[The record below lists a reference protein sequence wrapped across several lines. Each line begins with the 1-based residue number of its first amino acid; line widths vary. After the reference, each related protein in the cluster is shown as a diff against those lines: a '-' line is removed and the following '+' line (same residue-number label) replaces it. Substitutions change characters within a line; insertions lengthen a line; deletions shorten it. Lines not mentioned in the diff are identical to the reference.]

1 MRVNQDHTNKG
12 RGRKISSIRLLP
24 VRKSLPLVIS
34 LALISLWV
42 ICTQQIVSAKK
53 PNFQKVSNQKRST
66 QKPGLPKAGT
76 PIPGRP
82 VARYTFM
89 KNTGGEGV
97 LVCDTA
103 TGIVKRAQQTQDLP
117 TNGAA
122 GQYVFIEIGRGNIKA
137 CNTISGQCYA
147 ASILP

>member
-1 MRVNQDHTNKG
+1 MRVNQNYPNKG
-12 RGRKISSIRLLP
+12 SDRKISAIRLLR
-24 VRKSLPLVIS
+24 VRKPLVVS
-34 LALISLWV
+34 LALISLCM
-42 ICTQQIVSAKK
+42 IYPQQIVNAKK